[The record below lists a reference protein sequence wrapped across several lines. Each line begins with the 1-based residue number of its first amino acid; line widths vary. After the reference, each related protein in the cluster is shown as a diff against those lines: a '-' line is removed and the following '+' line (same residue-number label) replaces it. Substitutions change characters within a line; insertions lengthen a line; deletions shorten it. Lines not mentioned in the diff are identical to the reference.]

1 MQIDHHVCIIAW
13 ALPKLKGCLTAWFAE
28 LIHSKTEPWPWSL
41 FFLYGYIL
49 KWQKLP
55 SAMWNFLL
63 YVLICHHSS
72 TLQVTT
78 FKTKIGV
85 LAKNVDIWNLKSCK
99 RQNNSHSRWYQ
110 KKLKMQIFTTS
121 SFASVEKR
129 LFLLIRWLSVQKW
142 AFVPRTGLGS

>member
-1 MQIDHHVCIIAW
+1 MW
-13 ALPKLKGCLTAWFAE
+13 CLLAWFAE